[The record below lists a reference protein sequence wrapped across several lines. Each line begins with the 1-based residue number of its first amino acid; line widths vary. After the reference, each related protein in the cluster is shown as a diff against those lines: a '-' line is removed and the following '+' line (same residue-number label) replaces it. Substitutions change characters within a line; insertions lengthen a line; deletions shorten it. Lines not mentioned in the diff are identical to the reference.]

1 MTPLLSRF
9 FGGNEKQEVQEIPVI
24 PKTIHSL
31 EEHQR
36 VSIVGWIANKLGQLV
51 GVEPC
56 DNGIFLVDV
65 LNKDLTELDQENQV
79 DYLFFLANSLVTW
92 IENDEDVYFNIK
104 KMGLGSN
111 FHKYL
116 LEVYESVKSYDNI
129 YFNKKN
135 TIIKN
140 ISEEDKEWEI
150 YRDVL
155 HAASSRKF
163 LMVKDEELE
172 QYRNDELLLDEPV
185 EKKEDIPLVRNKAKA
200 TLQEIEIPSS
210 KIASY
215 LLLISEA
222 ITNMIK
228 HANGGR
234 LKITK
239 NEKSINF
246 LIEDR
251 GSGFPLKILPYTV
264 LMSGYSTKKSLG
276 QGFTLMLKLSSR
288 VLLKTSSTGST
299 IVLILEE
306 EEEIKRAL

>member
-1 MTPLLSRF
+1 MNPLLSRF
-9 FGGNEKQEVQEIPVI
+9 FGGNEKQEVQEIPII

-36 VSIVGWIANKLGQLV
+36 VSVVGWIANKLGQLI
-51 GVEPC
+51 GVEQC
-56 DNGIFLVDV
+56 DDGKLLLDG
-65 LNKDLTELDQENQV
+65 LSKDFTELDQDNQE

-92 IENDEDVYFNIK
+92 IEKDEDVYFNIK
-104 KMGLGSN
+104 MMELASN
-111 FHKYL
+111 YHKHL
-116 LEVYESVKSYDNI
+116 LEVYELVKSYDNI

-135 TIIKN
+135 PIIQD

-163 LMVKDEELE
+163 LMVKDQELE

-185 EKKEDIPLVRNKAKA
+185 ETKEDIPLVRNKAKA
-200 TLQEIEIPSS
+200 KLQEIEVPSS

-215 LLLISEA
+215 VLLISEA

-239 NEKSINF
+239 SEKSIHF

-306 EEEIKRAL
+306 EE

>member
-1 MTPLLSRF
+1 MNPLLSRF
-9 FGGNEKQEVQEIPVI
+9 FGGNEKQEVQEIPII

-36 VSIVGWIANKLGQLV
+36 ISVVGWIANKLGQLI
-51 GVEPC
+51 GVEDC
-56 DNGIFLVDV
+56 DDGQLMVDV
-65 LNKDLTELDQENQV
+65 LSKDFTELDQENQEE
-79 DYLFFLANSLVTW
+79 YLFFLANSLVTW
-92 IENDEDVYFNIK
+92 IEKDEDVYYNIK
-104 KMGLGSN
+104 MMQLDSN
-111 FHKYL
+111 YHKHL
-116 LEVYESVKSYDNI
+116 LEVYELVKSYDNI

-135 TIIKN
+135 PLIQD
-140 ISEEDKEWEI
+140 ISENDKEWEI

-172 QYRNDELLLDEPV
+172 QYRKDELLLDEPV
-185 EKKEDIPLVRNKAKA
+185 ETKEDIPLVRNKAKA
-200 TLQEIEIPSS
+200 KLQEIEVPSS

-215 LLLISEA
+215 VLLISEA

-251 GSGFPLKILPYTV
+251 GSGFSLKILPYTV

-306 EEEIKRAL
+306 EEEIKRA